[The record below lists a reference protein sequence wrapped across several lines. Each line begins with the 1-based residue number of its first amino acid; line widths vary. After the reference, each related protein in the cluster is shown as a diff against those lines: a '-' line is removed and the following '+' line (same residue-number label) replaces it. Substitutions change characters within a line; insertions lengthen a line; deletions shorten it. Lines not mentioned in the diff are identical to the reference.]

1 MADSIPTSSG
11 PGEAI
16 EPLRESIIRYVV
28 LGVGMI
34 AVSIIM
40 SLAVGPLQSP
50 RGVAGPTV
58 GLAAQPILAGT
69 ILLATLACSMFIC
82 VLVGKA
88 INAVVGM
95 FVLGWGL
102 VVLSMQCG
110 TIADVVF
117 DGSGVMP
124 LVFEGIVWG
133 VVVLILSALMFRL
146 CGALPDIPVDDPAES
161 TRPSVIFSGDAL
173 KSAAAGLLLLVVVW
187 LLLSNNLKGQAI
199 AAATIGGVL
208 TGLGGRLLSP
218 RVQPVL
224 LFAVPVFVGVL
235 GYAIAMS
242 MMQSPPDEMFVTS
255 TLPKWAKVMP
265 LDLAGGAL
273 VGVSMGIGWARGML
287 E

>member
-1 MADSIPTSSG
+1 
-11 PGEAI
+11 
-16 EPLRESIIRYVV
+16 
-28 LGVGMI
+28 MI

-40 SLAVGPLQSP
+40 SLAVGPMQSP

-58 GLAAQPILAGT
+58 GLAAQPVVAGL
-69 ILLATLACSMFIC
+69 ILLGTLSVSLGIA

-88 INAVVGM
+88 INAAVGM
-95 FVLGWGL
+95 FVLGWGVL
-102 VVLSMQCG
+102 VLSMQCG

-117 DGSGVMP
+117 DGSGILP
-124 LVFEGIVWG
+124 LVFEGVAWG
-133 VVVLILSALMFRL
+133 IVVLVCSAIMFRL
-146 CGALPDIPVDDPAES
+146 CGALPDIPVDDPSDA
-161 TRPSVIFSGDAL
+161 TRPSVVFSGDAL
-173 KSAAAGLLLLVVVW
+173 KSALAGLLLLVVVW
-187 LLLSNNLKGQAI
+187 LLLSNDLKGQAI
-199 AAATIGGVL
+199 AAAVIGGVL

-242 MMQSPPDEMFVTS
+242 MMQRPADEMFVTS
-255 TLPKWAKVMP
+255 TLPTWAKVMP

-273 VGVSMGIGWARGML
+273 AGVSMGIGWARGML